1 MNTWKNSF
9 QYKMN
14 DIQGLN
20 MVQLIII
27 LRLFLIR
34 KERYIWQIEGKI
46 ETERF

>member
-1 MNTWKNSF
+1 MWKNSF

-14 DIQGLN
+14 DTQGLS

-46 ETERF
+46 KVERY